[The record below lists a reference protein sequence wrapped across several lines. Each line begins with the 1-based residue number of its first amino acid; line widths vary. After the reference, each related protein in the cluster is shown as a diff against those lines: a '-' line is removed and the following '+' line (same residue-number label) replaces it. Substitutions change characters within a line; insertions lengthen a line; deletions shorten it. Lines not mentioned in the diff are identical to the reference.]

1 LRRRPA
7 PTLNNGAGYL
17 GRPYSI
23 IQCGYSSLEGCE
35 NAVGNG
41 KGAMCFVNPDVTL
54 NSQRATPVFATK
66 RLGLTSRP
74 DPLAHLIRTC
84 CNAACQYKINN
95 QSSINSLNR
104 MTIL

>member
-1 LRRRPA
+1 MRCGVILAATLIIASA
-7 PTLNNGAGYL
+7 PGAHAQQWCGYL

-54 NSQRATPVFATK
+54 NSRRAAPVIAK
-66 RLGLTSRP
+66 KHSGLTSRP
-74 DPLAHLIRTC
+74 DPLVPLDSNLLQR
-84 CNAACQYKINN
+84 
-95 QSSINSLNR
+95 SMSI
-104 MTIL
+104 

>member
-1 LRRRPA
+1 MRCGIILA
-7 PTLNNGAGYL
+7 AILMIASASGAHAQQWCGYL

-54 NSQRATPVFATK
+54 NSRRATPVIATK
-66 RLGLTSRP
+66 HSGVTSRP
-74 DPLAHLIRTC
+74 DPLELLIRNLLQC
-84 CNAACQYKINN
+84 
-95 QSSINSLNR
+95 SMSI
-104 MTIL
+104 